1 MATKFAGLLVALA
14 LIFSGAGCEK
24 QETAADKKKKDDDLW
39 RARQKQ
45 QAAKY
50 YNDLIKNYPD
60 SPFAKQAEEKL
71 SALGPVATPAK
82 K

>member
-1 MATKFAGLLVALA
+1 MALA
-14 LIFSGAGCEK
+14 LILSGAACEK
-24 QETAADKKKKDDDLW
+24 KETAADKKKKDDDLW

-50 YNDLIKNYPD
+50 YNELIKNFPE
-60 SPFAKQAEEKL
+60 SPFAAQAQEKL
-71 SALGPVATPAK
+71 NALGPMATPAK